1 MELIFSVEDFKI
13 AGLSYP
19 DFPILLKSNNDVFT
33 EALEFFIFYLL
44 ERGSI
49 QSKASWKTLAQD
61 LYDFF
66 AYCEAN
72 NLNWRNVKGGSEGM
86 LLSIYRDVSMSKF
99 SVSASTI
106 NRRLRFII
114 KFYEYAV
121 NQRWLDQLPYGFT
134 SVLVHPNRG
143 FLLHTKACG
152 IITERPDVLLKQRQ
166 TKIKVLNSEQVRRL
180 ITSIKNPTLKLM
192 VRLGLLTGLRKSEIL
207 TFPSSYVINPS
218 NTTSR
223 SHIKVSLNPQ
233 DMNIKGSEARNI
245 LVPVTLMAD
254 LWHYKIHERHKLLV
268 GKKSSTSC
276 LFLNCFGTEW
286 SLNSKSFNNQLNNLD
301 LDFPRNPHILRHTFA
316 TSTLKNLE
324 ERKSKEGLTINPLII
339 VQNLLGHKS
348 INTTLV
354 YLHFIHELEE
364 DLTTQYQLEI
374 EELFHSSEQL

>member
-1 MELIFSVEDFKI
+1 MELIFSGEDFKI
-13 AGLSYP
+13 GGASYTN
-19 DFPILLKSNNDVFT
+19 FPILLNCNNDVFT
-33 EALEFFIFYLL
+33 EALEFFVFYLL

-66 AYCEAN
+66 AFCEAN
-72 NLNWRNVKGGSEGM
+72 KLNWRNVKDRTDGT

-114 KFYEYAV
+114 KFYQFAV
-121 NQRWLDQLPYGFT
+121 NKRWLDQLPYGFT
-134 SVLVHPNRG
+134 SVLVHQTRG
-143 FLLHTKACG
+143 FLVHTRACG
-152 IITERPDVLLKQRQ
+152 IISERPDVLLKQRQ
-166 TKIKVLNSEQVRRL
+166 AKIKVLNSEQVRSL
-180 ITSIKNPTLKLM
+180 IITIKNPTLKLM

-207 TFPSSYVINPS
+207 TFPTSYVINPS
-218 NTTSR
+218 HTTSR

-233 DMNIKGSEARNI
+233 DMSIKGNEARNI

-254 LWHYKIHERHKLLV
+254 LWHYKIHERHNLLV

-286 SLNSKSFNNQLNNLD
+286 SLNSKSFNNQLNKLN

-324 ERKSKEGLTINPLII
+324 ERKLKEGLTINPLMI

-348 INTTLV
+348 ITTTQV

-374 EELFHSSEQL
+374 EELFRSS